1 MQVLSLDN
9 ISKKIK
15 NREIL
20 KNVSLSVDEGEIL
33 GLLGP
38 NGAGKTTL
46 MKIISGL
53 SLPSSGKVLISG
65 TDAVTCRSKVK
76 DLIGFVMQDN
86 NMEREF
92 TIREALLS
100 YARLYRVK
108 NVKKTVDEAIRQFDM
123 QNWQEYRIDRLS
135 GGMARKTMIARA
147 LLAKPKLLLLDE
159 PSVGLD
165 PDVRLDIWQEISR
178 LRRQRISIIITTHY
192 MEEAEILCDRIAI
205 LKQGKLLAV
214 DTVDG
219 LKHIMTKNGEAC
231 TTLEKAFL
239 RFIGREVQ

>member
-92 TIREALLS
+92 TVREALLS
-100 YARLYRVK
+100 YARLYRMK

-123 QNWQEYRIDRLS
+123 QNWQEYRIERLS

-147 LLAKPKLLLLDE
+147 LLARPRLLLLDE

-165 PDVRLDIWQEISR
+165 PDVRLDIWQEIGIR
-178 LRRQRISIIITTHY
+178 
-192 MEEAEILCDRIAI
+192 
-205 LKQGKLLAV
+205 G
-214 DTVDG
+214 
-219 LKHIMTKNGEAC
+219 
-231 TTLEKAFL
+231 
-239 RFIGREVQ
+239 

>member
-65 TDAVTCRSKVK
+65 TDAVTCRSK
-76 DLIGFVMQDN
+76 GF
-86 NMEREF
+86 
-92 TIREALLS
+92 
-100 YARLYRVK
+100 
-108 NVKKTVDEAIRQFDM
+108 
-123 QNWQEYRIDRLS
+123 NWICHA
-135 GGMARKTMIARA
+135 G
-147 LLAKPKLLLLDE
+147 
-159 PSVGLD
+159 
-165 PDVRLDIWQEISR
+165 
-178 LRRQRISIIITTHY
+178 
-192 MEEAEILCDRIAI
+192 
-205 LKQGKLLAV
+205 
-214 DTVDG
+214 
-219 LKHIMTKNGEAC
+219 
-231 TTLEKAFL
+231 
-239 RFIGREVQ
+239 

>member
-92 TIREALLS
+92 TVREALLS
-100 YARLYRVK
+100 YARLYRMK

-165 PDVRLDIWQEISR
+165 PDIWQEISR